1 MAKPLDWIALLA
13 FCGLIY
19 GLSAQETLPVP
30 EVFALQD
37 KFLHFSAYFM
47 MAIFGWRAF
56 RHLQMHAQTL
66 AWAGF
71 LFCSLYGVSDE
82 WHQSFVLGRTA
93 SVWDWLADSLGAAF
107 ASYLLFRFDIWK
119 ASQ

>member
-1 MAKPLDWIALLA
+1 MAKLLDWSALLA
-13 FCGLIY
+13 YCALIY

-37 KFLHFSAYFM
+37 KFLHLGAYFV
-47 MAIFGWRAF
+47 MAILSWRAF
-56 RHLQMHAQTL
+56 RHLQINAQTL

-93 SVWDWLADSLGAAF
+93 SIWDWLADSLGGALAC
-107 ASYLLFRFDIWK
+107 YLILKFNLK
-119 ASQ
+119 QSVN